1 MGKPPTVV
9 RLNPIKFPP
18 TQAEF
23 DTLRLHG
30 ITTIPFEPREEELS
44 AAEVDTL
51 IKQHGDI
58 DGIVIV
64 SAKLQ
69 ATAIKRLGTCSCR
82 VVARLGTGC
91 DKIDGG
97 ALADAGILLANVPE
111 FCSEEMAD
119 HSFALLLS
127 IVRQLPAMQLAV
139 SAGTWKDSRIQC
151 QTIPRLRGTT
161 LGLVGLGG
169 SGRAMAVR
177 AKAFGMRVLA
187 CRSDMSDRDGV
198 AAAHGVELVPLESM
212 LPQCDFVSLHLPLA
226 PSSRKMINAEAI
238 ARMRR
243 GAILINTS
251 RGGLVDEEAMVEA
264 LQSGQLGGAGIDC
277 FEHIQLHG
285 AGVCLSLSLC
295 VSGQRFSL
303 CSDRHSVCACV
314 RACARWPA
322 NASTAPWAAGP
333 S

>member
-58 DGIVIV
+58 DGIV
-64 SAKLQ
+64 
-69 ATAIKRLGTCSCR
+69 TCSCR

-177 AKAFGMRVLA
+177 AQAFGMPVMA
-187 CRSDMSDRDGV
+187 
-198 AAAHGVELVPLESM
+198 
-212 LPQCDFVSLHLPLA
+212 
-226 PSSRKMINAEAI
+226 
-238 ARMRR
+238 
-243 GAILINTS
+243 
-251 RGGLVDEEAMVEA
+251 
-264 LQSGQLGGAGIDC
+264 
-277 FEHIQLHG
+277 
-285 AGVCLSLSLC
+285 
-295 VSGQRFSL
+295 
-303 CSDRHSVCACV
+303 
-314 RACARWPA
+314 
-322 NASTAPWAAGP
+322 
-333 S
+333 